1 MANVK
6 YRLTINENLDTKC
19 YFHLFMHTWI
29 ITIKQNIQSHFDQV
43 ITHRSVT
50 RSWESHHKRVAR
62 HCIQFHTMLCYEH
75 NVCVY

>member
-50 RSWESHHKRVAR
+50 RSWESQHKRVAR
-62 HCIQFHTMLCYEH
+62 LCIQFHTMLCYEH
-75 NVCVY
+75 NVCV